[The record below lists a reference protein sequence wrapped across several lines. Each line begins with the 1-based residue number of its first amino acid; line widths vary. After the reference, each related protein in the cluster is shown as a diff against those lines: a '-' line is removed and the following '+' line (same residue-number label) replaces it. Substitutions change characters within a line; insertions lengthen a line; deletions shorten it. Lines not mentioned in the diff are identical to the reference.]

1 MLCTLGN
8 AALQKRRD
16 AWKMAREH
24 VSYQDQCR
32 LLTLVR
38 QDDRDGIGTLNVA
51 VARGALQRVD
61 KALIAFF
68 RRCKEGAK
76 PGFPRFK
83 SRRRYKTIEINDV
96 RGNQVRS
103 TPKRVVIQ
111 VNGLPLIRVRRT
123 DRHPVATPRAIR
135 ITRRRCGVTVD
146 LVYQHESAS
155 TSGCAS
161 G

>member
-1 MLCTLGN
+1 MVHHTVHGRGYCSKTGYARLDVVLCMLCTLGN

-38 QDDRDGIGTLNVA
+38 QDDPDGIGTLNVA

-61 KALIAFF
+61 EALIAFF

-83 SRRRYKTIEINDV
+83 SRRR
-96 RGNQVRS
+96 
-103 TPKRVVIQ
+103 
-111 VNGLPLIRVRRT
+111 
-123 DRHPVATPRAIR
+123 
-135 ITRRRCGVTVD
+135 
-146 LVYQHESAS
+146 
-155 TSGCAS
+155 
-161 G
+161 